1 MKNILLAFLIFFTS
15 FQVGFAQEWGY
26 DLEEAKLQAKE
37 NDKTVILVFQGSDWC
52 RPCVMLKEE
61 IFETTTFELYAKDH
75 FVLVEADFPRRPEN
89 ALSAAQQEKNRAL
102 GLTYNPRGI
111 FPFVVIM
118 NKEGEVLGET
128 GYFSATASEYILH
141 LESFQ

>member
-1 MKNILLAFLIFFTS
+1 MKKNLLICFVFFAS
-15 FQVGFAQEWGY
+15 IQVGFAQEWGY
-26 DLEEAKLQAKE
+26 DLEEAKLLAKE

-61 IFETTTFELYAKDH
+61 IFETTTFQLYAKDH
-75 FVLVEADFPRRPEN
+75 YVLVEADFPRKPEN
-89 ALSAAQQEKNRAL
+89 ALPAEQQEKNRAL
-102 GLTYNPRGI
+102 GLKYNPRGI

-118 NKEGEVLGET
+118 DKEGEVLGET
-128 GYFSATASEYILH
+128 GYFSASASEYILH

>member
-1 MKNILLAFLIFFTS
+1 MKNILLTILVFFT
-15 FQVGFAQEWGY
+15 FYQVGFAQEWGY
-26 DLEEAKLQAKE
+26 DLEEAKLLAKE

-61 IFETTTFELYAKDH
+61 IFETETFGLYAKDH

-89 ALSAAQQEKNRAL
+89 ALPAAQQEKNRAL
-102 GLTYNPRGI
+102 GLKYNPRGI

-128 GYFSATASEYILH
+128 GYFAATASEYILH
-141 LESFQ
+141 LASFQ